1 VPDLTLYFVRHGESA
16 ANASMGR
23 GTDGPGWD
31 ELTDLGWEQ
40 ARGLGRRLE
49 GEGLELIVASPMR
62 RAQETAA
69 GIAEVLGLPV
79 ETDDELH
86 EIRQADA
93 FHAAEEPDRGPHA
106 SISWMP
112 RLPPGDA
119 PPGAESFEAIL
130 GRVDRVRERLH
141 AHARERRVLAV
152 SHFGFLH
159 FFLGAT
165 LFGDG
170 FAPAHVPALYQA
182 THANTGITIFEHREG
197 RVLDGVELASGWVL
211 TTWNDCGHL

>member
-1 VPDLTLYFVRHGESA
+1 MPDLTLYFVRHGESA
-16 ANASMGR
+16 ANASAGV

-31 ELTDLGWEQ
+31 ELTERGWEQ
-40 ARGLGRRLE
+40 ARGLGRRLQ

-86 EIRQADA
+86 EIRQSDA
-93 FHAAEEPDRGPHA
+93 YHDLEEAQRGPHA
-106 SISWMP
+106 TISWMP
-112 RLPPGDA
+112 HSPPDAA

-130 GRVDRVRERLH
+130 GRVDRVRERLE
-141 AHARERRVLAV
+141 AHARDRRVLAV

-170 FAPAHVPALYQA
+170 FGPGHVPGLYQA
-182 THANTGITIFEHREG
+182 GHANTGITIFEHREG
-197 RVLDGVELASGWVL
+197 RVLDGVELPGWIL
-211 TTWNDCGHL
+211 TTWNDRAHL